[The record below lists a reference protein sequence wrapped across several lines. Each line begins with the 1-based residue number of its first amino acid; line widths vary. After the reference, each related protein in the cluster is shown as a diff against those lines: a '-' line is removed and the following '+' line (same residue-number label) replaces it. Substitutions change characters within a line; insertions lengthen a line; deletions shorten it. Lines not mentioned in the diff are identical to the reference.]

1 MRAPA
6 PPRRLALR
14 IALGGMTLAAVVLAW
29 PWLQANLVAP
39 LTLAVWLLLRTVVL
53 SVHQGAWWTAL
64 VLAAPGLLVL
74 LLARRTRLLREPAV
88 PAPASRAHP
97 VEVWRALI
105 EETASGMRPLPT
117 VGWNGFVQLVV
128 SLRSLERRVP
138 PDYRLHDA
146 LQSGELPLPPE
157 VHAFVFPPER
167 TRPRGVAQRLRAWL
181 EAPGRAARRLSG
193 RDRAERLR
201 SMSQLMTYLER
212 SLEMTGHEEPDDPA
226 RP

>member
-14 IALGGMTLAAVVLAW
+14 ILVGGMILAAAVPAW
-29 PWLQANLVAP
+29 PWLRANLVGP
-39 LTLAVWLLLRTVVL
+39 FTLAVWLLLRTMVL
-53 SVHQGAWWTAL
+53 SVHQAVWWVAL
-64 VLAAPGLLVL
+64 VLAAPGLVLL
-74 LLARRTRLLREPAV
+74 LLARRTWIPGV
-88 PAPASRAHP
+88 PEGSARAARAHP

-105 EETASGMRPLPT
+105 EETAGGLRPLPT

-146 LQSGELPLPPE
+146 LQRGEVPLPPE
-157 VHAFVFPPER
+157 VHALLFPPPR
-167 TRPRGVAQRLRAWL
+167 TRPRGVAGALRAWL
-181 EAPGRAARRLSG
+181 SAPGRAARRLSG
-193 RDRAERLR
+193 RDRAGRIR
-201 SMSQLMTYLER
+201 SVSHLLTFLER
-212 SLEMTGHEEPDDPA
+212 SLEMTAHEDPDDRA